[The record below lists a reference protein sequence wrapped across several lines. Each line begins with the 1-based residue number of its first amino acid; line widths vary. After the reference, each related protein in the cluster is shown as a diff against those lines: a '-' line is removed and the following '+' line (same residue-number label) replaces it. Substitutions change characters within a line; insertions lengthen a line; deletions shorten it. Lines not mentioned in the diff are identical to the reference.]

1 MLINSILLQNL
12 SAEQLTELMTNIIRI
27 ELSDFKK
34 ELNTQ
39 SVNDELMSRE
49 QVLDYLQINSSTL
62 YRWQNSKRIK
72 VYKFSGK
79 CFYKRAELM
88 ESITLLKK

>member
-1 MLINSILLQNL
+1 MLTNSILLQNL
-12 SAEQLTELMTNIIRI
+12 SSDQLTELITNVFRTQL
-27 ELSDFKK
+27 EDFKK
-34 ELNTQ
+34 ELNDQ
-39 SVNDELMSRE
+39 AVNDELMSRE
-49 QVLDYLQINSSTL
+49 QVLDYLQINASTL
-62 YRWQNSKRIK
+62 YRWQKSKRIN